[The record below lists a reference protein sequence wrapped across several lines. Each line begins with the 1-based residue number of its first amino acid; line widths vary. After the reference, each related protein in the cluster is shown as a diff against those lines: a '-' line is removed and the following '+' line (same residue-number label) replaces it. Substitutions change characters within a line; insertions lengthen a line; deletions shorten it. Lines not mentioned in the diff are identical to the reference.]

1 MYAQDLVNEAAAAA
15 LRSAYAAALAAGLK
29 AAAIAEAERARAAGL
44 PAREL
49 TADDRTGSL
58 RLDGAGRPAAPVI
71 SDAAATTSWL
81 AEHAPH
87 LVRAALTVPVDR
99 LEEALQVLEM
109 LGMRED
115 TVAARVEFRDPGE
128 AAKWLADNCT
138 IQADPDLPGKWN
150 VLYRQAREDGEE
162 GATLTPVPGVSAVK
176 HHVAAAQVEV
186 DGLVAR
192 LRQDDAAGRAAAT
205 PDAEAPDLEASGSY
219 VVTEQDRAR
228 SLPQSLEEAADDPA
242 GFAAGVAALRARLDA
257 VAAFRARL
265 DATDAETGIYDGD
278 KVGPVDWTH
287 GQRMAAAVA
296 ARETYR
302 AQSSRELADQ
312 LRARGLSVVGGKDE
326 RINRLLESDGH
337 VMIRAGAVD

>member
-15 LRSAYAAALAAGLK
+15 LRSAYAAAIAAGLK

-150 VLYRQAREDGEE
+150 VLYRQARKDGEE

-176 HHVAAAQVEV
+176 PAPYWVVKTNDDMRKDHVAAAQVEV

-205 PDAEAPDLEASGSY
+205 PDAPDPEASGAY
-219 VVTEQDRAR
+219 VVTEQDRALT
-228 SLPQSLEEAADDPA
+228 LPRTLEEAADDPA

-257 VAAFRARL
+257 VAAFRAGL
-265 DATDAETGIYDGD
+265 DATTAEE
-278 KVGPVDWTH
+278 P
-287 GQRMAAAVA
+287 
-296 ARETYR
+296 
-302 AQSSRELADQ
+302 S
-312 LRARGLSVVGGKDE
+312 
-326 RINRLLESDGH
+326 
-337 VMIRAGAVD
+337 